1 MNLKRILAL
10 IALILLGGLYIAI
23 FILALFGNQNT
34 LRLLG
39 VAIALTIIIP
49 IVSHLLLMMQA
60 GKDGKNVFTAET
72 YSYKEKKSTSKEAT
86 TSASAD
92 ENKMSQ

>member
-10 IALILLGGLYIAI
+10 IALVLLGGLYIAI
-23 FILALFGNQNT
+23 FILALFGNKNT
-34 LRLLG
+34 MGLLG

-49 IVSHLLLMMQA
+49 IVSHLILMMQA

-72 YSYKEKKSTSKEAT
+72 YSYRDKDKTDKQNDSKS
-86 TSASAD
+86 
-92 ENKMSQ
+92 